1 MISVYCFLA
10 AVLEG
15 SLVAVLAATRDHG
28 PGLICNFFLDCFLGF
43 RNVGDAKNSFISEVL
58 RHLFC
63 WLLRLWCSFLLLVNY
78 MHFSF
83 LSL

>member
-43 RNVGDAKNSFISEVL
+43 RNVGDAKKLFYFRSFASSI
-58 RHLFC
+58 
-63 WLLRLWCSFLLLVNY
+63 LLATTSLVF
-78 MHFSF
+78 FSSTGK
-83 LSL
+83 LYAL